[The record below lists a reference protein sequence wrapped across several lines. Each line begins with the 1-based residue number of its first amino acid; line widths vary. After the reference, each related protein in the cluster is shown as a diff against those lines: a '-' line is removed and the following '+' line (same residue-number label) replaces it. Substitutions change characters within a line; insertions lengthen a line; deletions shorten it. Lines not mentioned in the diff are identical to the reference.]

1 MQAKPLH
8 RDAIKS
14 IAMFTMLL
22 NHIAVIFL
30 PSDALLAE
38 VLVDVGFFTARDHVL
53 LSRGGLSLHALQAAV
68 WAAARSLR
76 APVGVPVL
84 PGLLPGCGP
93 DVLRD
98 EHAVYA
104 AALLSPARRPRKGGA
119 PAAAHPPAA
128 GPGPPVGRERL
139 ALLAPIFTLLFAW
152 AGTSRPRV
160 RTAFLAA
167 MLLFGLTSFAGRRRR
182 FSPGRNLLASLGCMA
197 ASPLPA
203 LRSSACTT
211 DGARSAGR
219 RFFQWFFYLF
229 YPLHLLLLGLLRLC
243 L

>member
-30 PSDALLAE
+30 PSDTLLAE
-38 VLVDVGFFTARDHVL
+38 VLVDVGYFTAVTMCFFLVEGYRYTRSKLRYGLRLALFALLSEFPFCLAFSPGADLTFCGMNMLFTLLLCFLLLLALVL
-53 LSRGGLSLHALQAAV
+53 LS
-68 WAAARSLR
+68 
-76 APVGVPVL
+76 VGS
-84 PGLLPGCGP
+84 
-93 DVLRD
+93 DW
-98 EHAVYA
+98 
-104 AALLSPARRPRKGGA
+104 
-119 PAAAHPPAA
+119 
-128 GPGPPVGRERL
+128 

-167 MLLFGLTSFAGRRRR
+167 MLLFGLTSFAGGVGR

-197 ASPLPA
+197 GIA
-203 LRSSACTT
+203 LAGVAILCLYNGRRAQ
-211 DGARSAGR
+211 RGR

>member
-38 VLVDVGFFTARDHVL
+38 VLVDVGFFTAVTMCFFLVEGYRYTRSKLRYGLRLALFALLSEFPFCLAFSQGTDLTFCGMNMLFTLLLCFLLLVVREKVAHRPLRILLLLALVL
-53 LSRGGLSLHALQAAV
+53 LSFGSD
-68 WAAARSLR
+68 W
-76 APVGVPVL
+76 
-84 PGLLPGCGP
+84 
-93 DVLRD
+93 
-98 EHAVYA
+98 
-104 AALLSPARRPRKGGA
+104 
-119 PAAAHPPAA
+119 
-128 GPGPPVGRERL
+128 

-167 MLLFGLTSFAGRRRR
+167 MLLFGLTSFAGGVGR

-197 ASPLPA
+197 GIA
-203 LRSSACTT
+203 L
-211 DGARSAGR
+211 AG
-219 RFFQWFFYLF
+219 FAI
-229 YPLHLLLLGLLRLC
+229 LC